1 MPEGDT
7 IFRAARTLNRA
18 LAGKVVTGFESNL
31 PKLSRVDSDSGIAGR
46 SIREVKAKG
55 KWIIMQFSEDLVLLT
70 HMLMSGS
77 WHIYRPG
84 EPWQR
89 RRIDMRIVVKTD
101 EIWAVAFNVPIAEF
115 HTTDTLRRREGF
127 RSLGQDVLSADFDSS
142 QSVAR
147 LRDLAQLEVGEA
159 LLNQSLMAGVGNVFK
174 SEICFAC
181 RVNPFRKIAE
191 LKLEEVECLVRTA
204 RKFLLANVTATS
216 GNQMVTYTGLR
227 RTTGRANNSERL
239 WVYGRRNEPCRR
251 CGTAIE
257 SRKQGTEAR
266 TSFWCPHCQPY
277 DARING
283 STVPQALNT

>member
-18 LAGKVVTGFESNL
+18 LADKTVTGFESNF
-31 PKLSRVDSDSGIAGR
+31 PKLSRVDFDSGIAGR
-46 SIREVKAKG
+46 TILEVKAKG
-55 KWIIMQFSEDLVLLT
+55 KWIIMQFSGDLVLLT

-89 RRIDMRIVVKTD
+89 RKIDMRIVVKTD
-101 EIWAVAFNVPIAEF
+101 EIWAVAFNIPIAEF
-115 HTTDTLRRREGF
+115 HTADTLRRREGF
-127 RSLGQDVLSADFDSS
+127 RSLGPDVLSADFDSS
-142 QSVAR
+142 LSVAS
-147 LRDLAQLEVGEA
+147 LRGRADLEVGVA
-159 LLNQSLMAGVGNVFK
+159 LLNQSLMAGLGNVFK
-174 SEICFAC
+174 SEVCFAC
-181 RVNPFRKIAE
+181 GVNPFRKIAE

-204 RKFLLANVTATS
+204 RKFLLANVTASS
-216 GNQMVTYTGLR
+216 GNQMLTHSGLR

-251 CGTAIE
+251 CGSVIE

-266 TSFWCPHCQPY
+266 ISFWCPQCQPY
-277 DARING
+277 DARIKG
-283 STVPQALNT
+283 STVPHALST